1 MVKKLLKLFM
11 KAMLQKTNQKDF
23 RIVNVIERKGNKLH
37 VNWKGYDNSFNCWI
51 DKNDIV

>member
-23 RIVNVIERKGNKLH
+23 RIVKVIERKGNKLH
-37 VNWKGYDNSFNCWI
+37 VN
-51 DKNDIV
+51 